1 MNERE
6 GTDDKDRPTGPFSH
20 ECFLCIGKRIFKQCF
35 DIHKICREMI
45 VFQVLA
51 EWAGV
56 RGSDA
61 DYGLMGDIG
70 EKMWLKTGVRQ
81 KDTAQ
86 FHLKKKL

>member
-1 MNERE
+1 
-6 GTDDKDRPTGPFSH
+6 
-20 ECFLCIGKRIFKQCF
+20 
-35 DIHKICREMI
+35 MI
-45 VFQVLA
+45 VFQVFA